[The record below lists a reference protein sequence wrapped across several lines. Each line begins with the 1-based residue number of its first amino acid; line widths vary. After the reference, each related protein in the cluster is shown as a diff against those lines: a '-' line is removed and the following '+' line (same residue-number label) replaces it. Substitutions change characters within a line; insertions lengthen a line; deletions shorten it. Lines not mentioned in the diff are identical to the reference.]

1 MRCVHSNG
9 RVSASLK
16 RWRRHGIW
24 LGVAAAAGIVLV
36 LTWGK
41 LDKPASLT
49 AVLGFG
55 VSVVGLAV
63 NLWRESVAKE
73 RAEETLSQERLQHLA
88 NRLASA
94 VQEQWQAEWRL
105 RRLQDPSPLQVLW
118 APAEAWLAD
127 EWDGA
132 GRDAGPEGELE
143 GVAAVVDTVPSGRM
157 VVLGGPGSGKTVL
170 AVRFTLDKLAQRTS
184 GDPVPVVFPLA
195 GWQPDREQLRDW
207 MAAHLRATYPG
218 AHWSRDLLEAGLVLP
233 VLDGLDEMA
242 ESLCGAALQRL
253 NAELDP
259 GQSVLLT
266 CRTQTYTKAV
276 ESGNVFAQAAV
287 VELQPLSF
295 ASASAYL
302 VRTARPVRGAG
313 GQRTTRWDPVF
324 AYLRAHAD
332 APLGRS
338 LSLVLGTPLMVAMA
352 RAVYSNSGRDPAG
365 LLEERFADPT
375 VLEQHLLEAFVP
387 AAFADSPYA
396 ERAPEWL
403 RYLASTMQ
411 RRGTRRFAWW
421 QLRLELPWLLRRLGP
436 ILALGCTAVA
446 FSLGVC
452 RTIG

>member
-1 MRCVHSNG
+1 MYSNK

-24 LGVAAAAGIVLV
+24 LGAAAAAGIVV
-36 LTWGK
+36 IQTWGER
-41 LDKPASLT
+41 DNPASVT

-63 NLWRESVAKE
+63 NLWRESVARE
-73 RAEETLSQERLQHLA
+73 RTEETLSQERLQNLA

-105 RRLQDPSPLQVLW
+105 RRLQDPSPLQVQW
-118 APAEAWLAD
+118 APAEEWLAD
-127 EWDGA
+127 EWDG
-132 GRDAGPEGELE
+132 GSRTAGPEGELE
-143 GVAAVVDTVPSGRM
+143 GVADVFDTVPSRRM

-170 AVRFTLDKLAQRTS
+170 AVRFTLDKLAQRAS

-195 GWQPDREQLRDW
+195 GWQPDRERLRDW
-207 MAAHLRATYPG
+207 MSAHMRTTYPG

-266 CRTQTYTKAV
+266 CRTQTYVKAV

-287 VELQPLSF
+287 VELQPLAFTSV
-295 ASASAYL
+295 SAYL

-313 GQRTTRWDPVF
+313 GKRTTRWDPIF
-324 AYLRAHAD
+324 AYLREFD
-332 APLGRS
+332 GGDGPGRLRRCGPGPGRTS
-338 LSLVLGTPLMVAMA
+338 
-352 RAVYSNSGRDPAG
+352 REAVRRSGRAG
-365 LLEERFADPT
+365 
-375 VLEQHLLEAFVP
+375 
-387 AAFADSPYA
+387 AASAGGV
-396 ERAPEWL
+396 RAGRP
-403 RYLASTMQ
+403 
-411 RRGTRRFAWW
+411 RR
-421 QLRLELPWLLRRLGP
+421 QP
-436 ILALGCTAVA
+436 I
-446 FSLGVC
+446 C
-452 RTIG
+452 RTRA